1 MLSSGEIKKIAL
13 AIEEQLFKHCDEI
26 NSKYRT
32 RYRGILFNIKDPKN
46 EVRHFLIINYRTFIS
61 IANREFILA
70 EFETEKFT
78 MDFRD
83 GFPTHSSPRPIR
95 VFIYAGAKAKARWV
109 HRESN
114 LMYTF
119 SSDKDQG
126 RNFTFASAFAQCK

>member
-1 MLSSGEIKKIAL
+1 MICRSSNADDIMLSSGEIKKIAL

-95 VFIYAGAKAKARWV
+95 VHLCWS
-109 HRESN
+109 ESESE
-114 LMYTF
+114 MG
-119 SSDKDQG
+119 S
-126 RNFTFASAFAQCK
+126 